1 MTMLTEPHQIEA
13 FQLLVIRA
21 ALRLETLGMS
31 RSAGS
36 IAPRVRE
43 LLNSKTRSKEKLL
56 IEFDNR
62 LREAGILS
70 Q

>member
-13 FQLLVIRA
+13 FQLLAIRA

-36 IAPRVRE
+36 IAGRVRD
-43 LLNSKTRSKEKLL
+43 LLGSKTRSKQALL
-56 IEFDNR
+56 LEFDAR
-62 LREAGILS
+62 LRQAGLLE
-70 Q
+70 

>member
-36 IAPRVRE
+36 IAGRVRQ
-43 LLNSKTRSKEKLL
+43 LLGSKTRSKQALL
-56 IEFDNR
+56 LEFDAR
-62 LREAGILS
+62 LREVGILD
-70 Q
+70 